1 MTAIF
6 LVDTGADVTCLHPKD
21 AIPADVPFGRLRNP
35 TANLGIGGQSS
46 YFVEQ
51 AILSFRDADGSSMY
65 LYDVDLRIGK
75 PEDMST
81 RIPSLL
87 GQDVL
92 QRWRMVHDPVAGRL
106 EFQPGDAG
114 YIIR

>member
-1 MTAIF
+1 M
-6 LVDTGADVTCLHPKD
+6 
-21 AIPADVPFGRLRNP
+21 P
-35 TANLGIGGQSS
+35 TASLRI
-46 YFVEQ
+46 
-51 AILSFRDADGSSMY
+51 Y

-87 GQDVL
+87 GQHVL
-92 QRWRMVHDPVAGRL
+92 QRWRMVHDPVAGSL